1 MRTTARLLG
10 LLLLQACSNNGNNG
24 ADAASG
30 DNGSVLKGTVGDS
43 TGQPLAGA
51 VVSIEGTQVTT
62 SDTGEFEMTAAP
74 GMAVVRF
81 GADGFSEAVRRV
93 TIDADAP
100 SYVDVRMRSRGAVH
114 TVNLPGAGETVAV
127 LDGTIQLDLA
137 GGSLC
142 TPDNLPATG
151 SVDVTLTAYPADD
164 QQVMPS
170 DLETTDGRQ
179 LVTAG
184 MVAVTASKNDVALKV
199 CGDGSGLTFMSP
211 RFGDLNPSDYRHYIL
226 DQQGLWQDVGT
237 GTVDGTSGAWTAGLR
252 NLGVHNIDIPAGTAT
267 INGTITDAFGR
278 GIQGVRLDTV
288 VRVANPAYATAYT
301 NNSGYYTM
309 SPSTPP
315 ANQEGVS
322 YPMTVT
328 MQPFAY
334 PQDQVPEVTSTD
346 INLMNNQVGTF
357 DINLCL
363 VRLASCGGGG
373 QCCSGLSC
381 DDNVCR

>member
-1 MRTTARLLG
+1 M
-10 LLLLQACSNNGNNG
+10 
-24 ADAASG
+24 
-30 DNGSVLKGTVGDS
+30 
-43 TGQPLAGA
+43 
-51 VVSIEGTQVTT
+51 VSIEGTQVTT
-62 SDTGEFEMTAAP
+62 SDTGEFEMTAVP

-100 SYVDVRMRSRGAVH
+100 SYVDVRMRNRGAVN
-114 TVNLPGAGETVAV
+114 TVNLPGAGETVTV
-127 LDGTIQLDLA
+127 LDGTMQLDLA

-151 SVDVTLTAYPADD
+151 SVDVTLTAYSADD

-170 DLETTDGRQ
+170 DLETTDGGQ

-184 MVAVTASKNDVALKV
+184 MGAVTASQNDVGLKV

-211 RFGDLNPSDYRHYIL
+211 QFGDLNPNDYRHYIL

-252 NLGVHNIDIPAGTAT
+252 NLGVHNIDVPATDATLMGTV
-267 INGTITDAFGR
+267 TDAFGR
-278 GIQGVRLDTV
+278 GIAGVRLDTV
-288 VRVANPAYATAYT
+288 IHLSRPAYRTAWT
-301 NNSGYYTM
+301 SGSGSYIMYPT
-309 SPSTPP
+309 TPH
-315 ANQEGVS
+315 GRD
-322 YPMTVT
+322 PMTVT

-334 PQDQVPEVTSTD
+334 PQDQVPTVTSTN
-346 INLMNNQVGTF
+346 ITLNTNQVGTVNF
-357 DINLCL
+357 NLCL
-363 VRLASCGGGG
+363 SRLGSCGGGG
-373 QCCSGLSC
+373 QCCSGMSC